1 VYEPPKSK
9 ASSGETAVTSAK
21 ETAEELGAKD
31 TNEQSHDPLSDPA
44 FLVDPRAAELADP
57 VRTTDYT
64 PDQINELGMAGPVA
78 SDAPTTAHVVKAV
91 TGSRKGDHDL
101 DLPEK
106 VSGYVILGVLGRG
119 GMGVV
124 YKALQPGLNRLV
136 ALKMILAGEYAGRR
150 EVARFRSEAE
160 AVAQLQ
166 HVNIVQIY
174 EVGEDAGR
182 PYFSLEYIDGVSLS
196 KKVNGTPLPP
206 RQAAELLMQ
215 LAHAVEYA
223 HQKGIIHRDIKPANV
238 LLTADGIPKLTDF
251 GLAKRVQDESGQTR
265 TGTVLGTPSYMP
277 PEQAEGRLQEVGPRS
292 DVYSLGAVLYDMLTG
307 RPPFRGTTMLDT
319 LQMVQKQEPVAP
331 TELQP
336 KVPHDL
342 QTICLTCLHKEPAR
356 RYASAAALAEDLR
369 RFLAG
374 EPILARLA
382 GAGERLWRWCRRN
395 PRVAALSA
403 ALVFLL
409 VIWAITSSALYS
421 IAVRNERKAQ
431 ENEATAIKEADR
443 AQMNEQ
449 KAIEEAARAQANAE
463 TARSRQ
469 QNAFLAMVSL
479 GGELQKRLRSRRL
492 SEQLG
497 PQARLL
503 QQQLIDVLRNKM
515 LEIAG
520 ESESRGVHSFGTVAL
535 HQQLGDLLLQ
545 FGQGKQALRQYE
557 EGCKIIQKEVQ
568 EQPNN
573 DRARA
578 NLGIMMMRLGDIA
591 LEVNGDA
598 KAARDYYQKG
608 WDLHNEVCVHPH
620 DRDFPAQ
627 QKAIVLS
634 HHALRLGRACLAM
647 GRPAEAAKHFEEA
660 RKLRQEWALA
670 MARNPESRG
679 YLVEVNMWLGTTAWH
694 REDAKAFTQY
704 FQEALQLM
712 EALIKESPRYVE
724 FKGDLAEVYAAQ
736 AEGLTRLGRLDE
748 ARTSYQRAWENLKLV
763 MENDPDNPKPLP
775 MLALLHERLG
785 ADAQRRGQQPEAHKY
800 YQEALNIRQEFTRLE
815 PENRVCQAAF
825 LLALARCGKPVEAAR
840 GADVLRPQA
849 ANSAEILLQL
859 ARCYAVCASQA
870 SEKQGPLSKAL
881 ETLREL
887 RSLDYHDPVVVRTD
901 PDLALLRTEAAF
913 LALLDKWDKERK

>member
-1 VYEPPKSK
+1 VYEPPKPK
-9 ASSGETAVTSAK
+9 ASSGEPAVKSAK
-21 ETAEELGAKD
+21 ETAEDSGAKE
-31 TNEQSHDPLSDPA
+31 TKAHGHVPLSDSA
-44 FLVDPRAAELADP
+44 FCVDPLAAELANP
-57 VRTTDYT
+57 ARTTDYT
-64 PDQINELGMAGPVA
+64 PNQINEPGLAGLAA
-78 SDAPTTAHVVKAV
+78 SDGQTTTHAWKAV
-91 TGSRKGDHDL
+91 PGGRKGDHDI
-101 DLPEK
+101 DLPES
-106 VSGYVILGVLGRG
+106 VAGYLILGVLGRG

-124 YKALQPGLNRLV
+124 YKALQPGLKRLV

-150 EVARFRSEAE
+150 EVTRFRSEAE
-160 AVAQLQ
+160 TVAQLQ

-182 PYFSLEYIDGVSLS
+182 PYFSLEFIDGVSLS

-206 RQAAELLMQ
+206 REAAELLLQ
-215 LAHAVEYA
+215 LAHAVAYA

-277 PEQAEGRLQEVGPRS
+277 PEQAEGRLHEVGPRS

-307 RPPFRGTTMLDT
+307 RPPFRGTTVLDT

-336 KVPHDL
+336 KVPRDL

-369 RFLAG
+369 RFLTG
-374 EPILARLA
+374 EPILARPA

-403 ALVFLL
+403 ALAFLL

-421 IAVRNERKAQ
+421 IAAQNERKAQ
-431 ENEATAIKEADR
+431 ENETTAIQEADR
-443 AQMNEQ
+443 AQKNEQ

-497 PQARLL
+497 PQARLM
-503 QQQLIDVLRNKM
+503 QQQLIDVLRTKM

-520 ESESRGVHSFGTVAL
+520 ESESKGVRSFGTVAL
-535 HQQLGDLLLQ
+535 HQQLGDLLLK

-557 EGCKIIQKEVQ
+557 EGCKIIRKDVE

-608 WDLHNEVCVHPH
+608 WDLQNEVCVHPH
-620 DRDFPAQ
+620 DRDFPVQ
-627 QKAIVLS
+627 QKTIVLS
-634 HHALRLGRACLAM
+634 HHALHLGRACLAM

-679 YLVEVNMWLGTTAWH
+679 YLVEVNMWLGTAAWH
-694 REDAKAFTQY
+694 REDAKALTQY

-712 EALIKESPRYVE
+712 ETLIKESPRFAD
-724 FKGDLAEVYAAQ
+724 FKKDLAEVYAAH
-736 AEGLTRLGRLDE
+736 AEGLMHLGRLDE
-748 ARTSYQRAWENLKLV
+748 ARTSYQHAWDNLKLF
-763 MENDPDNPKPLP
+763 MENDPNDPSPLP

-785 ADAQRRGQQPEAHKY
+785 ADAQRRGQQPEARKY

-825 LLALARCGKPVEAAR
+825 LLALARCGKHVEAAR

-849 ANSAEILLQL
+849 ANSAELLLQL
-859 ARCYAVCASQA
+859 ARCYAVCASQD
-870 SEKQGPLSKAL
+870 SLSKAL

-887 RSLDYHDPVVVRTD
+887 RALDYRDPVVVRTD
-901 PDLALLRTEAAF
+901 PDLAALRTEAAF
-913 LALLDKWDKERK
+913 LSLLDKWDKERK